1 MSGFDPQRRRS
12 IMSSSR
18 NSSPSSVN
26 HDISS
31 ELKAGARAQVQGKIG
46 TIRFVGTTSFQTGKW
61 VGIELDEAQG
71 KNSGVV
77 QGKRYFECRTNHGV
91 FVRPSQV
98 KVITPEDEQEEEDGE
113 EQQNEESISP
123 SLSERR
129 FAPAQ
134 DPNLAA
140 ARTVQQHTPSSSSTL
155 LPSRITSP
163 SRISRLPN
171 ANGRKTNVAGLAA
184 NSRKSASPTASVT
197 NAARKSKVATPST
210 TRPRSNT
217 NTQKDVKENKL
228 QQLRQQQQE
237 RLVQLQQQQLLQQ
250 QQQEEED
257 EEEAELHRQLQ
268 EEEELA
274 ARDQE
279 EQDAYELQ
287 QQQQQQQEM
296 SETESM
302 SSMSDRGGVGMV
314 STTSSTALPQK
325 QLQQQQPQQ
334 SYGSLAANLPVSK
347 SDQMIPLK
355 DYEELRLKLKILES
369 KRQEDRERYRE
380 HEKVKEEAEQFL
392 TLRNKLQ
399 DKISE
404 LQKELRD
411 TKRQLKES
419 CAEQETYENN
429 YNDAVESLEMM
440 TLDKEVAEERAEH
453 LQQEVNILKDKIE
466 EISVDLDVLKKEADI
481 INRVPDHDGDEKTPL
496 EVIQLERHN
505 ERLKEALMKLRDV
518 AKVREDELSNRIKD
532 LEKETYE
539 LEEVKGQYDKTRG
552 RLEDAEYTIEELKQ
566 RLDDALGA
574 EDLVEQLTEKNLAL
588 TEKMDEMRMVIDDL
602 EALKELAD
610 ELEENHMETEKQLQA
625 EIDHRDMLLREQM
638 ERLRSCEE
646 TNADYEATIQ
656 QFRELV
662 TTLQNDLEQL
672 RHKEVSQQSEKQ
684 TLSSQSQAMMSL
696 NMQLQST
703 VMKAQAKS
711 IDLELRKL
719 DAAQANDR
727 LSYIQPYLPD
737 SFFKTE
743 NDAISC
749 VLLYKRLVFKAEL
762 IIKHL
767 DQNHPI
773 SEKIMDTVPESL
785 VAVCEMRQRAG
796 WLSDLGKRFV
806 TFIINCNPLTF
817 IKMGQ
822 VYHDLVGTERRLTG
836 IVDLLRTDEINETEC
851 VVELQRM
858 IAQLEHLSEI
868 HLVQSEANHVDQF
881 FGLTR
886 ALDLN
891 ADRMTVELTYVKQA
905 VDHAAQSDN
914 INIIEGRERLDYDY
928 LEPLGRLIVQAKN
941 SKILAKKLLRQLEDL
956 SEQALTLKSEY
967 LHRFKMLY
975 AISSKLS
982 KFCYET
988 YKQISAYVDA
998 KVSSK
1003 EEISLGIIQQ
1013 IVYNKADEILEIA
1026 ESTMWEACLKTLK
1039 SLTNELGTTFER
1051 ISNENKTEKIATGVA
1066 PWVQRA
1072 SDMKAEVVMNH
1083 DMERKLQQHCDEIVK
1098 LIKDVKIKD
1107 QALQESS
1114 VKIELLEKRM
1124 ETVKKQ
1130 ADQALEETLTKT
1142 QAQEK
1147 IYTEAVE
1154 KLQAEYDGLEQENIQ
1169 LKKNAAKKEEKRLS
1183 APKKAEFD
1191 MLEEASST
1199 LETDSTNSH
1208 EVASQVESLKA
1219 AIRYLRAENAHLKG
1233 SDIIRSLHLQ
1243 DEYKQKKPVEPQVQA
1258 MMRSF
1263 ALETRMLVKDLRTA
1277 SATPKVIQLS
1287 ADRKGG
1293 KWQSEK
1299 RLPDYQYQ
1307 TQQSVLYT
1315 LKQRCDQLKDKMDKV
1330 RKDQH
1335 QSQTSTSHINP
1346 TALIKSTENLKS
1358 LAKLKL
1364 PLNGTQSSNH
1374 NRCIQLN
1381 SLLEFEKIHST
1392 FVR

>member
-12 IMSSSR
+12 VIGASSR
-18 NSSPSSVN
+18 NSSPSN
-26 HDISS
+26 IEAISS
-31 ELKAGARAQVQGKIG
+31 ELKVGARAQVQGKIG
-46 TIRFVGTTSFQTGKW
+46 QIRFVGTTSFQTGKW
-61 VGIELDEAQG
+61 VGIELDEPQG

-98 KVITPEDEQEEEDGE
+98 KVLSEEEDS
-113 EQQNEESISP
+113 NSDIAVSP
-123 SLSERR
+123 SVSERAR

-140 ARTVQQHTPSSSSTL
+140 ARNIQQHLPASSSSTL

-163 SRISRLPN
+163 SRISRLPLTPTSN
-171 ANGRKTNVAGLAA
+171 KKTSSLN
-184 NSRKSASPTASVT
+184 RKSASPTASVT
-197 NAARKSKVATPST
+197 SRKSKVTSSP

-217 NTQKDVKENKL
+217 ATQKDAKENKL
-228 QQLRQQQQE
+228 LQLRLQQQE
-237 RLVQLQQQQLLQQ
+237 RLALLQQ
-250 QQQEEED
+250 QQEEQELLQQE
-257 EEEAELHRQLQ
+257 EEEAELQRMLQ
-268 EEEELA
+268 EEEEMA
-274 ARDQE
+274 AA
-279 EQDAYELQ
+279 DAAAAAEAASHHHHQ
-287 QQQQQQQEM
+287 QQVDDVDQQ
-296 SETESM
+296 SLETESNDDL
-302 SSMSDRGGVGMV
+302 SDRGVGLV
-314 STTSSTALPQK
+314 STTSSTNMPTRAA
-325 QLQQQQPQQ
+325 QQ

-355 DYEELRLKLKILES
+355 EYEELRLKLKILES

-404 LQKELRD
+404 LQRELRE
-411 TKRQLKES
+411 TKRQLKDSSTDQELYES
-419 CAEQETYENN
+419 K
-429 YNDAVESLEMM
+429 YNDVIESLEMM
-440 TLDKEVAEERAEH
+440 TLDKEVAEEKAEN
-453 LQQEVNILKDKIE
+453 LQQEVNVLKDKIE
-466 EISVDLDVLKKEADI
+466 EISIDLDVLKKEADI
-481 INRVPDHDGDEKTPL
+481 INRVPERDGEEKTPL

-505 ERLKEALMKLRDV
+505 ERLKEALMRLRD
-518 AKVREDELSNRIKD
+518 ATTARENELVDRIKD
-532 LEKETYE
+532 LEKDSYE
-539 LEEVKGQYDKTRG
+539 LEEVKGQYDKVRDK
-552 RLEDAEYTIEELKQ
+552 LEMAEYTIEELKQ

-574 EDLVEQLTEKNLAL
+574 EDLVEQLTEKNLVL
-588 TEKMDEMRMVIDDL
+588 TEKMDELRMINDDL

-610 ELEENHMETEKQLQA
+610 ELEENHIETEKQLQA

-638 ERLRSCEE
+638 ERLRSSEE

-672 RHKEVSQQSEKQ
+672 RHKEVSQQSEKR

-749 VLLYKRLVFKAEL
+749 VLLYKRLVFKSEL

-767 DQNHPI
+767 DQNYPI
-773 SEKIMDTVPESL
+773 SEKIMDTVSESL

-806 TFIINCNPLTF
+806 TFVLNCNPVTF

-851 VVELQRM
+851 VVELQRI

-905 VDHAAQSDN
+905 VDNATYNEN
-914 INIIEGRERLDYDY
+914 ITITEGRERLDYDY

-967 LHRFKMLY
+967 LHRFKTLY

-988 YKQISAYVDA
+988 YKQISAYIDA
-998 KVSSK
+998 KVGSK
-1003 EEISLGIIQQ
+1003 EDISLGIIQQ

-1066 PWVQRA
+1066 PWIQRA

-1083 DMERKLQQHCDEIVK
+1083 DMERKVQQHSDEIVK
-1098 LIKDVKIKD
+1098 LIKDVKFKD

-1130 ADQALEETLTKT
+1130 ADQIAILEETLTKT
-1142 QAQEK
+1142 QTQEQM
-1147 IYTEAVE
+1147 YAEAVE
-1154 KLQAEYDGLEQENIQ
+1154 NLQAEYDALEQENLL

-1183 APKKAEFD
+1183 VPKKTEYDHLSEDGATLV
-1191 MLEEASST
+1191 LENE
-1199 LETDSTNSH
+1199 NINIY
-1208 EVASQVESLKA
+1208 EVNGQMESLKS

-1233 SDIIRSLHLQ
+1233 TDIIRSLQL
-1243 DEYKQKKPVEPQVQA
+1243 DGVGLNNNNKQESIDSQTKSLL
-1258 MMRSF
+1258 RSF
-1263 ALETRMLVKDLRTA
+1263 ALETRMLVKDVRTA
-1277 SATPKVIQLS
+1277 SATPKVVQLS
-1287 ADRKGG
+1287 SDRRGG
-1293 KWQSEK
+1293 KWQTDK

-1315 LKQRCDQLKDKMDKV
+1315 LKQRCDQLKEKMV
-1330 RKDQH
+1330 QVQKDQH
-1335 QSQTSTSHINP
+1335 QQQHQHQPSLLSKT
-1346 TALIKSTENLKS
+1346 IKDNNHNLLRT
-1358 LAKLKL
+1358 LAKVQI
-1364 PLNGTQSSNH
+1364 PHVNQSNAAVAGK
-1374 NRCIQLN
+1374 RCIQLQ
-1381 SLLEFEKIHST
+1381 SMIEFEKIHNL
-1392 FVR
+1392 FIR